1 MALTKVLTGG
11 LALDAVDNTILKLDD
26 DYALTGAISGA
37 GKVGQVIQATKIT
50 NTTATSTS
58 YVTTGLT
65 ASITPAS
72 TDSKVLIAVNFT
84 SGYPANN
91 IGTIYTLYRASTNID
106 ASSAR
111 TGFAAVGV
119 TAGTNF
125 HIYQHRNV
133 SFQFL
138 DSPSTT
144 DATAYALYFKA
155 DTGSQASYFNLNQ
168 NGDAAAKST
177 CSIQLIEI
185 L

>member
-72 TDSKVLIAVNFT
+72 TDSKVLITVNFM

-106 ASSAR
+106 ASSGR
-111 TGFAAVGV
+111 TGFAQVGV
-119 TAGTNF
+119 TAGTDF
-125 HIYQHRNV
+125 HTYQVRNL
-133 SFQFL
+133 SYQFL

-155 DTGSQASYFNLNQ
+155 DTGSQASYFNINQ